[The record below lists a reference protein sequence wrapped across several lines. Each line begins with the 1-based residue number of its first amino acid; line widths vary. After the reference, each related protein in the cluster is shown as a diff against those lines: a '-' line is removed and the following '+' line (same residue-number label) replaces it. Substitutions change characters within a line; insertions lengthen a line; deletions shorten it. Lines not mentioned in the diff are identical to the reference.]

1 MKNPRLVVFLFF
13 AAFFIIGGYLLM
25 IAQGLL
31 IDWRELKIIRTG
43 GAFFYYSP
51 KDAQLTVNG
60 KNYGA
65 SSFFLNNGTLIKNL
79 KPGSYSLDL
88 SKEKFR
94 SWKKTFE
101 VKPGLVTEFKKITL
115 IEEKLKKETLTA
127 SAVKTFWLT
136 NKGPV
141 YQNSKNQLYFGDYR
155 LSGQNVSA
163 ADQDSSLLITKNN
176 QEFFLTDLNKPQ
188 ITVNLSRLFN
198 SLKQRQLGMP
208 GQIEIQKTFF
218 HPSAKNEILIATKQA
233 IYELDLRLV
242 KMEKIIDISPD
253 AIIQISQNRIFFKK
267 DAENLSIYN
276 LLTHKIE
283 EKEIGF
289 KNTQKI
295 EIEPDGKL
303 IAFLNQENRLFIYD
317 NQTEKIEEPLKNE
330 KVLNFYFSP
339 DNLYLSL
346 SNFENK
352 IIVMNIKE
360 KTISEVFKKETKDE
374 FSWLE
379 DLPHYLLI
387 KNNSQLLLKDI
398 FGQADFNEY
407 LIAEEVIEY
416 KNAGRTIYLLD
427 TNKTLTKL
435 EL

>member
-25 IAQGLL
+25 SAQGLF
-31 IDWRELKIIRTG
+31 IDWQTLKIIHTG

-51 KDAQLTVNG
+51 KDAQLTVNS
-60 KNYGA
+60 KNYGT

-79 KPGSYSLDL
+79 KPGFYNLDL

-141 YQNSKNQLYFGDYR
+141 YQNSKNQLYFNDYR

-163 ADQDSSLLITKNN
+163 ADKDSSLLITKNN

-198 SLKQRQLGMP
+198 SLKQRQLKIP

-218 HPSAKNEILIATKQA
+218 HPSAKNEILIATNQA
-233 IYELDLRLV
+233 IYELDLKLV
-242 KMEKIIDISPD
+242 KMEKIIGISPE
-253 AIIQISQNRIFFKK
+253 AIIRISQNQIFFKK
-267 DAENLSIYN
+267 DAENSSVYN
-276 LLTHKIE
+276 LLSHKID
-283 EKEIGF
+283 EKEINL
-289 KNTQKI
+289 KNPKRI
-295 EIEPDGKL
+295 EIGPDSKL

-317 NQTEKIEEPLKNE
+317 SQTGKIEEPLENE
-330 KVLNFYFSP
+330 KIQNFSFSP
-339 DNLYLSL
+339 DNLYLSM
-346 SNFENK
+346 SDFENK
-352 IIVMNIKE
+352 IRVMNIKE
-360 KTISEVFKKETKDE
+360 KTISEIYKEETKDE

-387 KNNSQLLLKDI
+387 KNGSQLLLKDI
-398 FGQADFNEY
+398 FGQSDFNEY
-407 LIAEEVIEY
+407 SITEEVIEY
-416 KNAGRTIYLLD
+416 KNAGRTVYILD